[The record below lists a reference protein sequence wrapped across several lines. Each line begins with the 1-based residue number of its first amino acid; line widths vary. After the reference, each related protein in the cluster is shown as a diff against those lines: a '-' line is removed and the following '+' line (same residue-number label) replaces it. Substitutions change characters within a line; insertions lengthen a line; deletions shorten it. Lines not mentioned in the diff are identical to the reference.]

1 MADSPESKLPNYL
14 AFAVFAITAG
24 WLILNWFERFHHPPV
39 GTYIGIFA
47 FVAGIVTIWPPQNR
61 WAKAAWVLVFGAFL
75 ALELS
80 TLYQQRA
87 EDSDTEQANT
97 KAEDDRFAGL
107 LNTEHESFGKV
118 LEQNQKQFDATMKK
132 SNKIVELN
140 RATIA
145 GVQESINTVT
155 GGDSFAGLQP
165 VATGNNY
172 HLVFTLVPG
181 GKYPLHALTVR
192 GFARNTY
199 PATAEHVT
207 ADMQRGEQ
215 TVTIGDLPA
224 PIADKEFSV
233 APDTNAIDCH
243 AMFVATNGYWN
254 QMIQLRLVNGTWKRA
269 IKIVRGSANG
279 PAGKV
284 LVEHGDDG
292 YPKEPDGS
300 IKWFMTLQ

>member
-1 MADSPESKLPNYL
+1 MQWLTALNLNSLKTTGHLPHSPL
-14 AFAVFAITAG
+14 
-24 WLILNWFERFHHPPV
+24 RRV
-39 GTYIGIFA
+39 GSFSIGSSGFTIFRRNLHWN
-47 FVAGIVTIWPPQNR
+47 FCIRGGHRDEKTLTDNC
-61 WAKAAWVLVFGAFL
+61 WAKAAWVLGFGAFL

-97 KAEDDRFAGL
+97 KAEDDKIAGL

-199 PATAEHVT
+199 P
-207 ADMQRGEQ
+207 QRLSTLLQICSG
-215 TVTIGDLPA
+215 A
-224 PIADKEFSV
+224 
-233 APDTNAIDCH
+233 N
-243 AMFVATNGYWN
+243 
-254 QMIQLRLVNGTWKRA
+254 KR
-269 IKIVRGSANG
+269 
-279 PAGKV
+279 
-284 LVEHGDDG
+284 
-292 YPKEPDGS
+292 
-300 IKWFMTLQ
+300 